1 MNTRA
6 KIASKPR
13 LLGSEDVVCVDVD
26 DTLIMWYIDDVLE
39 KHQYKMDPAQYAI
52 DLKDLIVIED
62 PYIPGHYETLAIH
75 HRHVNLVKRLKA
87 QGNAIVVWSYGGEK
101 WAQTIVEALGL
112 SEHVDFIMP
121 KPAEYVDDT
130 PMAEWQPKRIYLHK
144 KFQEKG

>member
-1 MNTRA
+1 MSSRNSALA
-6 KIASKPR
+6 KAKPR
-13 LLGSEDVVCVDVD
+13 LLGSEDVICVDVD
-26 DTLIMWYIDDVLE
+26 DTLIMWYIDDVAD
-39 KHQYKMDPAQYAI
+39 K
-52 DLKDLIVIED
+52 KDLITIED
-62 PYIPGHYETLAIH
+62 PYIPGHYETLAVH
-75 HRHVNLVKRLKA
+75 HRHVSLVKRLKA